1 MSMRSDF
8 DVVIIGAG
16 AAGLAAAVGLAAA
29 PLAVLVVEARDRV
42 GGRAETVRLVP
53 GPDAG
58 FPVDLGCGWLH
69 SADVNPL
76 VPMIEGLGFEL
87 DRTPAAWQ
95 RQSGEQY
102 FSVADQRLF
111 AEAFDAFEARID
123 AAARTGIDR
132 PAAELFEP
140 GNRWNPLMNA
150 VSSYYNGTEF
160 ERVSLLD
167 YTAYRDTEVN
177 YRVREG
183 YGAAIVALGGK
194 VTVQS
199 GCAVQRIDHGRKP
212 IRLSTTKG
220 EIDTRTVIVTVPTP
234 HLAEQ
239 RIRFSPALDGKVEAA
254 GHLPL
259 GLADKAFFAL
269 SEPGSMAEGSHFF
282 GRTDRAETASFHVRP
297 YGRPFIEAF
306 VGGRNARALETA
318 GEGAISAFALDELR
332 GLMGSD
338 FVKRLTPIAET
349 GWLRDPWALGAYSH
363 ALPMHSGARAVL
375 AAPTDDRLFWAGE
388 ATHPTVFSTAHGAW
402 ASGQRAA
409 EEVLAALRPGSAP
422 A

>member
-29 PLAVLVVEARDRV
+29 ALDVLVLEARDRV
-42 GGRAETVRLVP
+42 GGRAETVRLAP
-53 GPDAG
+53 APDIG

-76 VPMIEGLGFEL
+76 VPMIESLGFEL

-95 RQSGEQY
+95 RQSGEQH
-102 FSVADQRLF
+102 FSMADQRLF

-132 PAAELFEP
+132 SAADLFEP
-140 GNRWNPLMNA
+140 GNRWNPLMDA

-160 ERVSLLD
+160 ERVSVLD

-177 YRVREG
+177 YRVRAG
-183 YGAAIVALGGK
+183 YGAAIAALGRA
-194 VTVQS
+194 VTVQC

-212 IRLSTTKG
+212 IRLSTAKG
-220 EIDTRTVIVTVPTP
+220 EIDTHTVIVTVPTP
-234 HLAEQ
+234 HLAEG
-239 RIRFSPALDGKVEAA
+239 RIQFSPALERKAEAA

-259 GLADKAFFAL
+259 GLANKAFFAL
-269 SEPGSMAEGSHFF
+269 AEPESVTEGSHFF
-282 GRTDRAETASFHVRP
+282 GRIDRAETASFHVRP

-306 VGGRNARALETA
+306 VGGRHARALESA
-318 GEGAISAFALDELR
+318 GDGAIAAFALDELKD
-332 GLMGSD
+332 LMGRD
-338 FVKRLTPIAET
+338 FIRRLTPIAET

-402 ASGQRAA
+402 ASGLRAA
-409 EEVLAALRPGSAP
+409 EEVLAALKPGSAR